1 MSTDTKIKLKE
12 GKKAINLGD
21 PEANKLTAKEI
32 TVKYKD
38 LEGHNY
44 TLEYGTDFTL
54 SYEPEV
60 LNTTGTVK
68 VKVHILPTST
78 TDYTSDTYEL
88 SYELTANKVVSDAN
102 EYAITFKDAYTY
114 NGQKQTPEVSDV
126 KYEAK
131 PSAQTDY
138 EVQQIGADVGSYN
151 LVLYIK
157 GKGYL
162 YVNKGGKRNSNS
174 YHR

>member
-1 MSTDTKIKLKE
+1 MIPNGKTVGYDSNTYDVDINDYEKDIRVGVYFGDNFYDYKTLFTKDTYTVTTRKLSANDTKGGIVSTDTKTKLKD

-88 SYELTANKVVSDAN
+88 SYELTANKVV
-102 EYAITFKDAYTY
+102 YY
-114 NGQKQTPEVSDV
+114 
-126 KYEAK
+126 
-131 PSAQTDY
+131 
-138 EVQQIGADVGSYN
+138 
-151 LVLYIK
+151 YI
-157 GKGYL
+157 
-162 YVNKGGKRNSNS
+162 
-174 YHR
+174 